1 MINLL
6 PPSRAEAIRYG
17 RQNSV
22 LRHWLIGAAIAIGG
36 LIVIIFSGWIY
47 LNQES
52 GNFQRDINT
61 TNHQLQA
68 ENLAQVQKDAKE
80 ITGDI
85 TVINKVLS
93 QEIKFSEL
101 IQAIGNIMPP
111 DTVLGTLSLSN
122 KVSGGVDIT
131 ANAKY
136 GNSVPQI
143 VANLT
148 DPQNQLFT
156 KADVVSVS
164 CDSNPT
170 HTYPCT
176 VILRALFSKS
186 AQTRFLSFPGGGK
199 S

>member
-22 LRHWLIGAAIAIGG
+22 LRHWLIGGAISIGG
-36 LIVIIFSGWIY
+36 LIVIVFSGWVY

-52 GNFQRDINT
+52 GNFQKDINT
-61 TNHQLQA
+61 TNQQLQA

-170 HTYPCT
+170 QTYPCT
-176 VILRALFSKS
+176 VILRALFSKT
-186 AQTRFLSFPGGGK
+186 AQTRFLSFPSGGK
-199 S
+199 

>member
-22 LRHWLIGAAIAIGG
+22 LRRWLIGGAIAIGG
-36 LIVIIFSGWIY
+36 LVVILFSGWVY
-47 LNQES
+47 LDQES
-52 GNFQRDINT
+52 KNLQSSIDIST
-61 TNHQLQA
+61 KQLQA
-68 ENLAQVQKDAKE
+68 ENLTQVQKDAKE

-85 TVINKVLS
+85 TVINKILS
-93 QEIKFSEL
+93 QEIRFSEL
-101 IQAIGNIMPP
+101 IKAIGDILPP

-122 KVSGGVDIT
+122 KVSGGIDIT
-131 ANAKY
+131 ANAQY

-148 DPQNQLFT
+148 DPANQLFS

-170 HTYPCT
+170 HAYPCT

-186 AQTRFLSFPGGGK
+186 AQSRFISFPSGGK
-199 S
+199 P

>member
-22 LRHWLIGAAIAIGG
+22 LRRWLIGAAIAIGG

-61 TNHQLQA
+61 TNQQLQA

-80 ITGDI
+80 VTGDI

-101 IQAIGNIMPP
+101 IQAIGNIMPA

-186 AQTRFLSFPGGGK
+186 AQTRFLSFHGGGK
-199 S
+199 

>member
-17 RQNSV
+17 RQNSS
-22 LRHWLIGAAIAIGG
+22 LRRWLIGAAIAIGG
-36 LIVIIFSGWIY
+36 LVVILISGWIY
-47 LNQES
+47 LNQQADGLKKNIEL
-52 GNFQRDINT
+52 
-61 TNHQLQA
+61 TNQQLQA
-68 ENLAQVQKDAKE
+68 ENLNQVQKDAKE

-85 TVINKVLS
+85 TVINKILS
-93 QEIKFSEL
+93 QEIQFSEL
-101 IQAIGNIMPP
+101 IQAIGNIMPK

-131 ANAKY
+131 ADAQY
-136 GNSVPQI
+136 GDSVPQI

-170 HTYPCT
+170 HAYPCT
-176 VILRALFSKS
+176 VILRALFSKT
-186 AQTRFLSFPGGGK
+186 AQTRFISYPSGGK

>member
-22 LRHWLIGAAIAIGG
+22 LRHWLIGAAISIGG
-36 LIVIIFSGWIY
+36 LIVIVFSGWVY

-52 GNFQRDINT
+52 GNFQKDINT
-61 TNHQLQA
+61 TNQQLQA

-170 HTYPCT
+170 QTYPCT
-176 VILRALFSKS
+176 VILRALFSKT
-186 AQTRFLSFPGGGK
+186 AQTRFLSFPDGGK
-199 S
+199 

>member
-6 PPSRAEAIRYG
+6 PPSRADSIRYG

-22 LRHWLIGAAIAIGG
+22 LRRWLIGAALAIGG
-36 LIVIIFSGWIY
+36 LVVIIFSGWIY

-52 GNFQRDINT
+52 NNLRAGIKITDQ
-61 TNHQLQA
+61 QLQA
-68 ENLAQVQKDAKE
+68 EDLPQVQKNAKE
-80 ITGDI
+80 VTGDI

-101 IQAIGNIMPP
+101 IQSIGSIMPP

-122 KVSGGVDIT
+122 KISGGVDIT

-136 GNSVPQI
+136 GDSVPLI
-143 VANLT
+143 LANLT
-148 DPQNQLFT
+148 DPRNQLFT
-156 KADVVSVS
+156 KADAVSVA

-176 VILRALFSKS
+176 VILRALFSKT
-186 AQTRFLSFPGGGK
+186 AQTRFLSFPAGGK

>member
-6 PPSRAEAIRYG
+6 PPSKADAIRYG

-36 LIVIIFSGWIY
+36 LVVIIFSGWIY

-52 GNFQRDINT
+52 SNLRKGINLT
-61 TNHQLQA
+61 TQQLQA
-68 ENLAQVQKDAKE
+68 ENLSSVQADAKE

-85 TVINKVLS
+85 TVINKILS
-93 QEIKFSEL
+93 QEIRFSEL
-101 IQAIGNIMPP
+101 IQAIGNIMPT

-122 KVSGGVDIT
+122 KVSGAVDIT

-136 GNSVPQI
+136 GNSVAQI
-143 VANLT
+143 AANLT

-164 CDSNPT
+164 CDTNPT
-170 HTYPCT
+170 QAYPCT
-176 VILRALFSKS
+176 VVLRALFSKT
-186 AQTRFLSFPGGGK
+186 AQTKFISFSAGAKP
-199 S
+199 

>member
-6 PPSRAEAIRYG
+6 PPSRADAIRYG
-17 RQNSV
+17 RQNST
-22 LRHWLIGAAIAIGG
+22 LMRWLAGAAIAIGG
-36 LIVIIFSGWIY
+36 LVVIIFSGWLY

-52 GNFQRDINT
+52 KNLQKSIDISAK
-61 TNHQLQA
+61 QLQA
-68 ENLAQVQKDAKE
+68 ENLTQVQKDAKE

-85 TVINKVLS
+85 TVINKILS
-93 QEIKFSEL
+93 QEIRFSEL
-101 IQAIGNIMPP
+101 IQAIGNILPP

-122 KVSGGVDIT
+122 KVSGGIDIT

-148 DPQNQLFT
+148 DPANKLFS

-176 VILRALFSKS
+176 IILRALFSKD
-186 AQTRFLSFPGGGK
+186 AQSKFISFPSGGK